1 MKSWYLIH
9 TKPKQEMTAKE
20 NLLRQNYSVY
30 LPMAMTRRK
39 RLGRSKRTLEAL
51 FPRYLFIYLDDAN
64 QDWGPIRSTIGVSEM
79 VKFGNIPAKISES
92 MVTSIKTRENAE
104 GIHEVLSADFAEGQA
119 VRIAEGPFEGYE
131 AIFKAKN
138 GEQRAIVLL
147 SIAQK
152 MAKIQIDIDKIEPTL

>member
-1 MKSWYLIH
+1 
-9 TKPKQEMTAKE
+9 MTAKE

-51 FPRYLFIYLDDAN
+51 FPRYLFIHLDDATD
-64 QDWGPIRSTIGVSEM
+64 DWAPIRSTVGVSEL
-79 VKFGNIPAKISES
+79 VRFGIIPAKISGNL
-92 MVTSIKTRENAE
+92 VASIKTRENDE
-104 GIHEVLSADFAEGQA
+104 GFHELLSGDFEEGQQ

-131 AIFKAKN
+131 AIFQAKS

-147 SIAQK
+147 NIAQK
-152 MAKIQIDIDKIEPTL
+152 MAKIQIDIDKLESAR